1 MSGLDGIALMN
12 VISNPDEASI
22 TGSKKLQTRITHN
35 DGGCHI
41 KWHYEYLTVLTQIRW
56 SMEASP
62 SSHS

>member
-1 MSGLDGIALMN
+1 MN